1 VETTSP
7 FSVRFALPKGR
18 FLGPTSELLQTG
30 GVAFDEYTSKTRQ
43 YRLASSRFNYL
54 SAKILQEK
62 DISVH
67 VSVGNYDI
75 GICGIDWVRELKSR
89 YPATSLV
96 EVSPLKYKE
105 GGVYLAASA
114 YSELLTI
121 ESVAKASRT
130 LNIASE
136 YPNITTRLAAEMRL
150 RRFRVFPVWGAA
162 DAYPPE
168 SADLVVMWARNERD
182 LIAQGL
188 VPLRKLFDV
197 NAVLVANAE
206 SLSSKNMSEV
216 FACFEGLL
224 GSPPERSFEAG
235 EPVEQPPSATLTEWQ
250 SREIRLAVPDGHQ
263 KTPATELL
271 ERAGLDI
278 PGYAGRTSERRL
290 FGEPEWLAVKVI
302 RPQDMPMQVASGHFD
317 IAITGQDWLTEQLY
331 SFPSSPVTQLVDLG
345 FGKVRVVAALSE
357 DIPVDTTE
365 ELRDYVAS
373 GRIRPLKV
381 ASEYTNIADKYLRDN
396 HIGYYRVMPTYGA
409 SEAFLPDD
417 ADLLVDNTQTGK
429 TLVENRLKIIEVIL
443 RSSACLVANVE
454 SLKDESKREKIEK
467 LSALLAGAVE

>member
-1 VETTSP
+1 VDISSP

-18 FLGPTSELLQTG
+18 FLVPTSELLQGG

-43 YRLASSRFNYL
+43 YRVASSRFGYL
-54 SAKILQEK
+54 SGKILQEK

-75 GICGIDWVRELKSR
+75 GICGVDWVRELKSR

-96 EVSPLKYKE
+96 EISPLPYKE
-105 GGVYLAASA
+105 GSVYLATSA
-114 YSELLTI
+114 HSDLHSIDGVLN
-121 ESVAKASRT
+121 SPRT
-130 LNIASE
+130 LNVVSE
-136 YPNITTRLAAEMRL
+136 YPNITTRLVAEMRL

-197 NAVLVANAE
+197 NAVLVANAD
-206 SLSSKNMSEV
+206 SLATKNMSEV
-216 FACFEGLL
+216 LACFDGLL
-224 GSPPERSFEAG
+224 GSPRESSFRG
-235 EPVEQPPSATLTEWQ
+235 TEQDVQQPSAALAPWQ
-250 SREIRLAVPDGHQ
+250 SREIRMALPDGHQ

-271 ERAGLDI
+271 ERAGLDV
-278 PGYAGRTSERRL
+278 PGYAGRTAERRL
-290 FGEPEWLAVKVI
+290 LAALDWLAVKVI
-302 RPQDMPMQVASGHFD
+302 RPQDMPLQVASGHFD
-317 IAITGQDWLTEQLY
+317 IAVTGQDWLTEHLCA
-331 SFPSSPVTQLVDLG
+331 FPGSPVVEMLDLG
-345 FGKVRVVAALSE
+345 FGRVRVVAALSE

-365 ELRDYVAS
+365 DLRDYVAS

-381 ASEYTNIADKYLRDN
+381 ASEYTNIADRYLRDN
-396 HIGYYRVMPTYGA
+396 HIGFYKVMPTYGA

-454 SLKDESKREKIEK
+454 SLKDESKRQKIEQ

>member
-1 VETTSP
+1 VETTIP
-7 FSVRFALPKGR
+7 FNVRFALPKGR

-43 YRLASSRFNYL
+43 YRLESSRFNYL

-62 DISVH
+62 DISIH
-67 VSVGNYDI
+67 VSVGNYDM

-96 EVSPLKYKE
+96 EISPLKYKE
-105 GGVYLAASA
+105 GSVYLAASA
-114 YSELLTI
+114 YSDLLRT
-121 ESVAKASRT
+121 ESVSRASRT

-188 VPLRKLFDV
+188 VPLKKLFDV

-216 FACFEGLL
+216 LSCFEGLL
-224 GSPPERSFEAG
+224 GSPAEHAFEAG
-235 EPVEQPPSATLTEWQ
+235 EPVAQPPSATLTEWQ
-250 SREIRLAVPDGHQ
+250 SREIRMAIPDGHQ

-278 PGYAGRTSERRL
+278 PGYAGRTTERRL
-290 FGEPEWLAVKVI
+290 FGEPDWLAVKVI

-331 SFPSSPVTQLVDLG
+331 SFPASPVTQLVDLG

-365 ELRDYVAS
+365 ELSEYVAS
-373 GRIRPLKV
+373 GRIRPLRV

-429 TLVENRLKIIEVIL
+429 TLVDNRLKIIEVIL